1 LGEGGVVDWIAA
13 FAPGIEAALQR
24 TNFADASIS
33 KEERRTGARSFV
45 WSSAVEDDFA
55 VVGQPV
61 VLFL

>member
-1 LGEGGVVDWIAA
+1 LGEGGVVDWITAL
-13 FAPGIEAALQR
+13 APGIEATLQR
-24 TNFADASIS
+24 TNFADAPIS

-55 VVGQPV
+55 VVRQPV